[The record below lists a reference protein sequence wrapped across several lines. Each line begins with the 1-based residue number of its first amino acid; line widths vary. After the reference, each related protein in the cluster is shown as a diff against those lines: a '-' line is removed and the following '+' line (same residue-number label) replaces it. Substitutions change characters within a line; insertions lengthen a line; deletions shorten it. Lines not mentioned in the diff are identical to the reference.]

1 MRASAWIGLAIG
13 VATGLWMWAEYAL
26 GLHTNRADLGRLTG
40 FASIVFPIVGLIWVL
55 RRARSKEGRLSFR
68 SGLPHMLV
76 ACATATVSMVAMSAV
91 YVHWIHPQWLEQA
104 GITASQFLLQSAM
117 AALVG
122 GCIVGL
128 IALAF
133 LRTPSRP

>member
-1 MRASAWIGLAIG
+1 MRASALIGLAIG

-26 GLHTNRADLGRLTG
+26 GLHTTRADLGRITG
-40 FASIVFPIVGLIWVL
+40 FASVVIPIVGLIWVL
-55 RRARSKEGRLSFR
+55 RRARTQEGRLSFR
-68 SGLPHMLV
+68 SGLPHVLV
-76 ACATATVSMVAMSAV
+76 ACAAATVSMVAMSAL
-91 YVHWIHPQWLEQA
+91 YVHWIHPHWLEQA
-104 GITASQFLLQSAM
+104 DLSASKFLLQSAM